1 VRVQAVCRGFGLLR
15 ALPKTRLFVV
25 YLKHHTIGCPIFATV
40 LSSLRW
46 AIVRSTIRLSSSE
59 PEYADWATFVQK
71 VVMVTRPAPVFRFL
85 DETSSNWIAV
95 HVLQLLHSF
104 VVGKDIEVVVAGL
117 PEGSRSEAFGD
128 GEFEGLQ
135 GL

>member
-1 VRVQAVCRGFGLLR
+1 MGYVWRGQDHHHHRVPHLRDGFIVANRGPRQLCWWGEL
-15 ALPKTRLFVV
+15 
-25 YLKHHTIGCPIFATV
+25 G
-40 LSSLRW
+40 W

-59 PEYADWATFVQK
+59 PGYPDRTRFVQK
-71 VVMVTRPAPVFRFL
+71 VVTVTGPAPVFRFL
-85 DETSSNWIAV
+85 DEASGNSIAMQ
-95 HVLQLLHSF
+95 VLQLFDSF
-104 VVGKDIEVVVAGL
+104 VVAKDIEIVVAGL